1 MSDIAFGFILIA
13 IIVLMGS
20 VLLRHTMGRR
30 TRNVSAMQEPDQKW
44 IWCKDEV
51 AMLVGLLEQ
60 QADTARDCV
69 RLADAQGKDGHARFL
84 VLIPEGNASQRS
96 RLCEVFGSDALDA
109 TPLLPESD
117 EVGSVEEGM
126 EELLEQNAEMHR
138 CCADLKRSLCKA
150 KKIKAFQ
157 RIREFDDFLETREKV
172 ISDLQRGLIREGQTM
187 KLCNICGSIFA
198 NDPPAVC
205 LGCSAMNVEFKSF
218 GPGDRAPA

>member
-30 TRNVSAMQEPDQKW
+30 NRNVSAMQEPDQKW

-96 RLCEVFGSDALDA
+96 RLCEVFGSDALA
-109 TPLLPESD
+109 
-117 EVGSVEEGM
+117 
-126 EELLEQNAEMHR
+126 R
-138 CCADLKRSLCKA
+138 RRRSRHSK
-150 KKIKAFQ
+150 
-157 RIREFDDFLETREKV
+157 
-172 ISDLQRGLIREGQTM
+172 G
-187 KLCNICGSIFA
+187 
-198 NDPPAVC
+198 
-205 LGCSAMNVEFKSF
+205 
-218 GPGDRAPA
+218 